1 MKIKIEYEITLTD
14 EQAKSIAQLVRV
26 PEDKLEQWLQGY
38 MKSAALQRL
47 VPWIGPDLAEV
58 LRKEIMG

>member
-1 MKIKIEYEITLTD
+1 MKIKIEYEIELT
-14 EQAKSIAQLVRV
+14 EAQAKTISQLARV
-26 PEDKLEQWLQGY
+26 PLERLPQWLQGY